1 METAPQFLQENIITM
16 LVFNK
21 EYLPLIASNLNI
33 DIFEGSV
40 NREIATQ
47 ALRFYNKY
55 KKPIAE
61 HLPDELEHVLK
72 KNDEKAKHFH
82 DALESLY
89 SFKDQINPEYV
100 MDNFNKFVYQQ
111 QLKIGIKEAVEA
123 IQSGKIE
130 EADQALDRAR
140 KKQLTVFDPGIRF
153 GLDVNKTLRF
163 LDRVDRF
170 ILTGIKQLDDVD
182 AAPAPK
188 ELYTF
193 VGLSNR
199 GKSWFM
205 IHLAKMALL
214 QRKRVLYVSLEMSE
228 DRLSQRFCQ
237 SLFSMSKR
245 PEPALYRPFFE
256 TNEQG
261 ALSRILYKDIGERPN
276 LRDINIKD
284 FLRKQLGKLR
294 KPQLFIKEFPTGQLT
309 IRNLQAY
316 LANLETFCNFTPDLL
331 LLDSADNMY
340 LDPERMRLD
349 IGRTFKELRGIA
361 VERHL
366 SMVTVSQVN
375 REGLG
380 KRWITSKNLSEDFS
394 KLFISDILV
403 TYNQSVEEY
412 LRGLA
417 RLLLDKN
424 RNDTKESRILIGQ
437 NYTIGQFA
445 MSSHLMKEKDLN
457 VVDNFVGRA
466 TTDDE

>member
-1 METAPQFLQENIITM
+1 M

-21 EYLPLIASNLNI
+21 EYLPLIASNLSI
-33 DIFEGSV
+33 DIFEGSI
-40 NREIATQ
+40 NREIATH
-47 ALRFYNKY
+47 ALQFYNKY

-61 HLPDELEHVLK
+61 HLPDELDHILK
-72 KNDEKAKHFH
+72 RGDEKAKHFH
-82 DALESLY
+82 EALDSLY
-89 SFKDQINPEYV
+89 NFKDQINPEYV

-140 KKQLTVFDPGIRF
+140 KKQLTVFDVGVRF

-163 LDRVDRF
+163 LNKVDKY
-170 ILTGIKQLDDVD
+170 ILTGIKQLDDLD
-182 AAPAPK
+182 ATPAPK

-199 GKSWFM
+199 GKSWFLV
-205 IHLAKMALL
+205 HLAKMALL
-214 QRKRVLYVSLEMSE
+214 QRKKVLYVTLEMSE

-245 PEPALYRPFFE
+245 PEPVLYRPLFE

-261 ALSRILYKDIGERPN
+261 ALSRIVYKEIGERPN
-276 LRDINIKD
+276 LKDHTIKD
-284 FLRKQLGKLR
+284 QLIKKLGKLR
-294 KPQLFIKEFPTGQLT
+294 KPQLIIKEFPTGQLT
-309 IRNLQAY
+309 TRGLQAY
-316 LANLETFCNFTPDLL
+316 LSNLETFYNFVPDLL
-331 LLDSADNMY
+331 LLDHADNMY
-340 LDPERMRLD
+340 LDPERIRID
-349 IGRTFKELRGIA
+349 IGRTFKDLRGIA
-361 VERHL
+361 VDRYMA
-366 SMVTVSQVN
+366 MVTVSQAN

-380 KRWITSKNLSEDFS
+380 KRWITSKNLAEDFS
-394 KLFISDILV
+394 KLAISDILV

-424 RNDTKESRILIGQ
+424 RNDTREARILIGQ
-437 NYTIGQFA
+437 NYTIGQFVL
-445 MSSHLMKEKDLN
+445 SSHLMKEKDLN

-466 TTDDE
+466 STTEE